1 MTLNATDRRGTRSK
15 SCDLLIIGAGAAG
28 LAAGVTAARLGARVI
43 LVERYGFMG
52 GGAVAG
58 MSGTV
63 CGLYYSTEDPKS
75 PPRIAVDGFP
85 LEFITRLEAV
95 GGLTPPVRYGR
106 TFTRVHDPAA
116 WRVVADRLAAEA
128 GVDVMFH
135 STVID
140 VLLEND
146 DRIRGVV
153 VSSVEGRCEIL
164 ADRIIDASGDASV
177 LAMTGQGA
185 LHPGRD
191 QLQNPTMMFRM
202 MGVNVREL
210 MDAMA
215 GDTIVPAWVEESIN
229 NQRSAGMQ
237 LPRSKIFLFP
247 TPRDGEILC
256 NATRVS
262 LPSGDSVDTTVVE
275 DLSQAEHAGRE
286 QALEYAAFLRQNLP
300 GCGDAFVNDFGV
312 QIGIRQSRQIAGQYT
327 LTEEDV
333 VGGARFDDCVA
344 ASPWPIELHKGE
356 RPSLHWLEDEVYEI
370 PFRSFVPKGVRGVLA
385 AGRCL
390 SAEPRA
396 MASARVTAQCFQYGE
411 AIGLASVMFMESGS
425 NCDEIDGSRLRERLQ
440 DLRNTTSSR

>member
-1 MTLNATDRRGTRSK
+1 M
-15 SCDLLIIGAGAAG
+15 IIGAGAAG
-28 LAAGVTAARLGARVI
+28 LAAAVTAARLGVRAI

-85 LEFITRLEAV
+85 LEFVNRLEAV

-116 WRVVADRLAAEA
+116 WRVIADRLAAET

-140 VLLEND
+140 VLVEDD
-146 DRIRGVV
+146 DRVRGVV

-164 ADRIIDASGDASV
+164 ADRTIDASGDASV
-177 LAMTGQGA
+177 LAMTGKGA

-210 MDAMA
+210 MDAMT
-215 GDTIVPAWVEESIN
+215 GDSIAPAWVEASITQ
-229 NQRSAGMQ
+229 QRLAGME

-256 NATRVS
+256 NATRVA
-262 LPSGDSVDTTVVE
+262 LPNGDSIDTTVVE
-275 DLSQAEHAGRE
+275 ELSQAEYAGRE
-286 QALEYAAFLRQNLP
+286 QALQYAAFLRQHLP
-300 GCGDAFVNDFGV
+300 GCREAFVNDFGV
-312 QIGIRQSRQIAGQYT
+312 QVGVRQSRQIEGQYT

-333 VGGARFDDCVA
+333 VGGSRFNDCVA
-344 ASPWPIELHKGE
+344 VSPWPIESHNGE

-370 PFRSFVPKGVRGVLA
+370 PYRSFVPKRVRGVLA

-411 AIGLASVMFMESGS
+411 AIGLASVMFLESDS
-425 NCDEIDGSRLRERLQ
+425 NCDELDGTRLRERLQ
-440 DLRNTTSSR
+440 SLRSASSSQ

>member
-15 SCDLLIIGAGAAG
+15 NCDVLIVGAGAAG
-28 LAAGVTAARLGARVI
+28 LAAAVTAARLGARVI

-63 CGLYYSTEDPKS
+63 CGLYYSTEDPDS

-85 LEFITRLEAV
+85 LEFITRLEDI

-116 WRVVADRLAAEA
+116 WRVVADRLAAES
-128 GVDVMFH
+128 GVEVMFH

-140 VLLEND
+140 VLLD
-146 DRIRGVV
+146 DDGRIRGVV
-153 VSSVEGRCEIL
+153 VSSVEGRYEIL
-164 ADRIIDASGDASV
+164 ADRLVDASGDASV
-177 LAMTGQGA
+177 LAMTGKGA

-202 MGVNVREL
+202 MGVNVGEL
-210 MDAMA
+210 MNAMA
-215 GDTIVPAWVEESIN
+215 GDTIVPAWVEESIT
-229 NQRSAGMQ
+229 QHRSAGME
-237 LPRSKIFLFP
+237 LPRSKVFLFP
-247 TPRDGEILC
+247 TPRDNEILC

-262 LPSGDSVDTTVVE
+262 LPSGESVDTTVVE
-275 DLSQAEHAGRE
+275 DLSTAERAGRE
-286 QALEYAAFLRQNLP
+286 QALEYAAFLRNNLP
-300 GCGDAFVNDFGV
+300 GCGNAFVNDFGV
-312 QIGIRQSRQIAGQYT
+312 QIGVRQSRQIEGQYT

-333 VGGARFDDCVA
+333 VGGARFDDSVA
-344 ASPWPIELHKGE
+344 VSPWPIELHKGE
-356 RPSLHWLEDEVYEI
+356 RPSLHWLENQVYEI
-370 PFRSFVPKGVRGVLA
+370 PFRSFVPKGVTGVLA

-411 AIGLASVMFMESGS
+411 AIGLASVMFLELGS
-425 NCDEIDGSRLRERLQ
+425 QCDEFDGSRLHQRLQ
-440 DLRNTTSSR
+440 NMRSTRSVR